1 MGIAIDFLL
10 PADSVLYP
18 QSSGPDMVCMSPQD
32 GPYPIRIVTRGTCHK
47 GKVFLFGYEILTQR
61 EVLCPRN
68 MGIINT
74 IPGG

>member
-10 PADSVLYP
+10 PADSV
-18 QSSGPDMVCMSPQD
+18 SFTHSP
-32 GPYPIRIVTRGTCHK
+32 GGLTWGACPYPIRIVTRGTCCK
-47 GKVFLFGYEILTQR
+47 SKIFLFGYEILTQR
-61 EVLCPRN
+61 EALCPRN